1 MEQGTGKTP
10 VGILAIGK
18 LLMSGEIKR
27 PLILAPLSLLGNTAW
42 YKDLEQF
49 SEYKPVDLRE
59 NKFAV
64 RDGSFNF
71 INYDKLQS
79 WCYHTTKTA
88 TKAYDENNYFEKCKF
103 DAIYYDESSSLI
115 GHESYRTKAFLKIVR
130 HAKYVM
136 LASGTP
142 APTNIFQ
149 IWAQMKALGSVL
161 GDHYSAFEQRYGFQR
176 SVGPVMRWFPRA
188 DSEKEVRRR
197 VDRATYF
204 IKREDAIDLP
214 ERKYVNIDVELS
226 EEHRKLYD
234 QVESD
239 FFAAVDGYDEFG
251 NELSGH
257 ARVTHEAT
265 MRIKLLQITS
275 GFVTVVDDYGKPQRI
290 SLPWNAKL
298 DKLNEIVKEHLT
310 ADKSNNVIVWC
321 CFRWEVE
328 KIYSIYK
335 DIAVFVYGG
344 MSKDKRDTALNKWLN
359 DSECRMMISIPAST
373 KFGHTWLKANAS
385 IYFSGTEDFQ
395 NYSQSRDRNYRRGQ
409 TREVTEYKLI
419 SKDTVEK
426 RIWIAISNKKKLDKF
441 LKDYAIERNAQKRL
455 SQQST
460 QG

>member
-1 MEQGTGKTP
+1 
-10 VGILAIGK
+10 
-18 LLMSGEIKR
+18 
-27 PLILAPLSLLGNTAW
+27 
-42 YKDLEQF
+42 
-49 SEYKPVDLRE
+49 
-59 NKFAV
+59 
-64 RDGSFNF
+64 
-71 INYDKLQS
+71 
-79 WCYHTTKTA
+79 
-88 TKAYDENNYFEKCKF
+88 
-103 DAIYYDESSSLI
+103 
-115 GHESYRTKAFLKIVR
+115 
-130 HAKYVM
+130 
-136 LASGTP
+136 
-142 APTNIFQ
+142 
-149 IWAQMKALGSVL
+149 
-161 GDHYSAFEQRYGFQR
+161 
-176 SVGPVMRWFPRA
+176 MRWFPRA

-328 KIYSIYK
+328 KIYSTYK